1 VIHMTSK
8 INIPALYLSRFAE
21 YRYRFSQCRLDWPL
35 VFQTRERRLICH
47 SKMKTGDGIQYSGK
61 RISCKVLEVVS

>member
-1 VIHMTSK
+1 
-8 INIPALYLSRFAE
+8 
-21 YRYRFSQCRLDWPL
+21 L